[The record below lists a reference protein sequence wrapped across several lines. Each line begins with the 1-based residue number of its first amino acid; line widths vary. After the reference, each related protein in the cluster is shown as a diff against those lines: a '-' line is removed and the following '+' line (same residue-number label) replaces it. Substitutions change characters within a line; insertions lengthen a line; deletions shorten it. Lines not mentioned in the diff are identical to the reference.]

1 MSTSTTSTSEASNLT
16 EEQKRMLFSEKLNS
30 FFRQAGLQASIHVP
44 ELRGF
49 VVIYDYF
56 GTLND
61 LNGLSKGIALSSDGG
76 PINTPDGLVGITL
89 ATMQGL
95 AHLQDDLMNTAL
107 GLSEACKE
115 SQKELLAAK
124 EELADLQSKI
134 SQAKGETE

>member
-1 MSTSTTSTSEASNLT
+1 
-16 EEQKRMLFSEKLNS
+16 MLFSEKLNS

-107 GLSEACKE
+107 GISDHIKE

-124 EELADLQSKI
+124 EELASLQEKI
-134 SQAKGETE
+134 AAAKGETK